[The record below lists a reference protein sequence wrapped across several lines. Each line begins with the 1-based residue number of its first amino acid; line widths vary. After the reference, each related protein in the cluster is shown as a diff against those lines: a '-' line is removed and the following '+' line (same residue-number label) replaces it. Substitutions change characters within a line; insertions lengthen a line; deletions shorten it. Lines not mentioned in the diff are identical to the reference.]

1 MSLMAQ
7 VWLHADWV
15 KCLHPGWDLLVGWD
29 EVQGS
34 WEEIFRSTEQM
45 MVSISRP
52 LVHVA
57 GDVAWISCLENVT
70 TAYQNDISSALV
82 EATNIF
88 LRRQGRWLL
97 VHHHTTPLA
106 AAPAGCVR
114 ARTVSGR
121 FTPPN
126 DRSGRLYPAAGRRN
140 DAPLRPPGQK
150 GSLPACYAAFTM
162 WCGSMTN
169 FLAAP

>member
-1 MSLMAQ
+1 MAASPRLQTDEEEVLAANRTFYTALHTLDMSLMAQ

-29 EVQGS
+29 EVRGS

-70 TAYQNDISSALV
+70 TAYPKRL
-82 EATNIF
+82 F
-88 LRRQGRWLL
+88 LGAGGGHQHLL
-97 VHHHTTPLA
+97 APPGPLA
-106 AAPAGCVR
+106 DGASSHHAFGRTPAGCNRTR
-114 ARTVSGR
+114 AV
-121 FTPPN
+121 
-126 DRSGRLYPAAGRRN
+126 AAG
-140 DAPLRPPGQK
+140 
-150 GSLPACYAAFTM
+150 LPRH
-162 WCGSMTN
+162 
-169 FLAAP
+169 LAR

>member
-1 MSLMAQ
+1 MAAGQKLLTDEEEVLTANRTLYTALHSLDMTLMSQ

-34 WEEIFRSTEQM
+34 WQEIFRSTEQM
-45 MVSISRP
+45 MVSVSRP

-70 TAYQNDISSALV
+70 TAYQNDFTSALV

-88 LRRQGRWLL
+88 QRHQGRWLL

-106 AAPAGCVR
+106 
-114 ARTVSGR
+114 
-121 FTPPN
+121 TPP
-126 DRSGRLYPAAGRRN
+126 P
-140 DAPLRPPGQK
+140 DA
-150 GSLPACYAAFTM
+150 S
-162 WCGSMTN
+162 
-169 FLAAP
+169 APVQ

>member
-1 MSLMAQ
+1 MASSQKLLTDEEEVLAVNRTFYTALHTLDMSLMAQ
-7 VWLHADWV
+7 VWLREDWV

-29 EVQGS
+29 EVHRS

-70 TAYQNDISSALV
+70 TAYQNDFSSALV

-88 LRRQGRWLL
+88 QRRQGRWLL

-106 AAPAGCVR
+106 QPPPDANAPI
-114 ARTVSGR
+114 
-121 FTPPN
+121 
-126 DRSGRLYPAAGRRN
+126 
-140 DAPLRPPGQK
+140 Q
-150 GSLPACYAAFTM
+150 
-162 WCGSMTN
+162 
-169 FLAAP
+169 